1 MSSSLRQLGLPLLGT
16 ALAVAVVIGT
26 ASRAD
31 PGATVIFSPGAH
43 SFVTTTAVPSAT
55 VAAPASGARYAAVAA
70 PDAPDSQSV
79 WDAAV
84 AEVPE
89 PGMVLLFGLGLLAVA
104 RLRRRR
110 AKPDSGR

>member
-16 ALAVAVVIGT
+16 ALAVAVVIAT
-26 ASRAD
+26 TSRAD
-31 PGATVIFSPGAH
+31 VRATVLVSPETHA
-43 SFVTTTAVPSAT
+43 FVAT
-55 VAAPASGARYAAVAA
+55 PAATFATSNQPAPAVAA

-110 AKPDSGR
+110 AKPASGR